1 MSAHALVTGTLY
13 RDLVMRT
20 SKTGKPFVTATIRAS
35 GEAVQWWRSLMCNA
49 AHGEAMLRIKKRKL

>member
-35 GEAVQWWRSLMCNA
+35 GEAVQWWRSLIATRHMGRQCC
-49 AHGEAMLRIKKRKL
+49 G